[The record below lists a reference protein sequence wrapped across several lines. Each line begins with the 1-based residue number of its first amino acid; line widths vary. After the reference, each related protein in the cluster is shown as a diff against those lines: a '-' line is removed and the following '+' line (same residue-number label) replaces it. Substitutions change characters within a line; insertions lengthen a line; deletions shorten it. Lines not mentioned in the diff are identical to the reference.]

1 MAGACTADA
10 KVQTQ
15 LVIPEDYGGAN
26 LAPSVMVLTSKKA
39 CKRLEKMNAF
49 YFFIA
54 EMSPHI
60 GGTGWITTR
69 LNAYK
74 TCSPSLIFFFFAS
87 VSTCKHVLS
96 MRASLPYLPDHCFCL
111 PGPQKP

>member
-49 YFFIA
+49 YFFYCRN
-54 EMSPHI
+54 ESPHWWNWMDYHQI
-60 GGTGWITTR
+60 E
-69 LNAYK
+69 
-74 TCSPSLIFFFFAS
+74 
-87 VSTCKHVLS
+87 
-96 MRASLPYLPDHCFCL
+96 CL
-111 PGPQKP
+111 